1 MATNFKLFVTHP
13 KGNSSHELMSAFG
26 HKRTLAQCLIWD
38 EFKSLVKCNSIS
50 VADIRFA
57 KAVDKID
64 CDIVSPSAAQSSGF
78 CSNFTS
84 I

>member
-1 MATNFKLFVTHP
+1 MVWIIRSSDNILYP
-13 KGNSSHELMSAFG
+13 KVWIIIMSAFG